1 MLALVVSGCTAG
13 ATPSAR
19 EALSATVTASISAFD
34 KAGGSETT
42 LAADGQYA
50 LIFDPSA
57 PTGHQVVTADLAD
70 STSPAFGDVSAI
82 AIHSMKTL
90 VDSEEF
96 QAATVDEADGTY
108 TVTGTGFGAEIHTQ
122 DGLITQVKL
131 DAGSEDSAS
140 QVVLITYGI
149 TPEAKKIFDSAG

>member
-1 MLALVVSGCTAG
+1 
-13 ATPSAR
+13 
-19 EALSATVTASISAFD
+19 
-34 KAGGSETT
+34 
-42 LAADGQYA
+42 
-50 LIFDPSA
+50 
-57 PTGHQVVTADLAD
+57 
-70 STSPAFGDVSAI
+70 
-82 AIHSMKTL
+82 MKTL